1 MSFFHIPANCH
12 GAISNG
18 RCVQAFNTG
27 IKGVG
32 IAMQDHTLY
41 TASPFSNCS
50 IYIIG
55 TFVLMSSG
63 NNNKG
68 TCITHKT
75 AKSDCFKNSTI
86 RCVAAGCILR
96 FMRGLGQQPQQERL
110 WWITRGIACYN
121 CLGNPSASKTLA
133 FPIASVTM
141 GKISRTVPCLSFYAR
156 SRKLFAASHC
166 NVRFTQVETQI
177 FCAFVSQGKLNWA
190 MK

>member
-1 MSFFHIPANCH
+1 MEKI
-12 GAISNG
+12 
-18 RCVQAFNTG
+18 
-27 IKGVG
+27 
-32 IAMQDHTLY
+32 
-41 TASPFSNCS
+41 
-50 IYIIG
+50 
-55 TFVLMSSG
+55 
-63 NNNKG
+63 
-68 TCITHKT
+68 
-75 AKSDCFKNSTI
+75 NSEWV
-86 RCVAAGCILR
+86 CCPV
-96 FMRGLGQQPQQERL
+96 
-110 WWITRGIACYN
+110 CYN